1 MGSEMCI
8 RDSLA
13 PSSEIQSPRQH
24 EDGSH
29 GKEGRRE
36 GRKEGGITCAPAF
49 LTSEPQA
56 RTAPASPDATL
67 FAEHPHWVMRG
78 DIATHP
84 LDLWPLAAV
93 APRIALDAAI
103 FTALATRHDAL
114 TGGNGWYWVGHAI
127 LIAGMAGAPIRTPKM
142 VAVIVGRWGD
152 EDSYG
157 SDTESFRE
165 RAERRARVP
174 APARVGVTGAG
185 ASNPSEQGNTTP
197 LPSAPLSEAQS
208 GPQTTA
214 HPAVD
219 TYITVFGRHP
229 NAEQVERIVATVTDM
244 AAWRR
249 VLADWQANGWNERGV
264 VKMIDRYTKEAV
276 GVNPEAPADIRWIYR
291 HPDLTCDERAEWLH
305 MFRVSLVPADQR
317 AVVARLLRERPTTE
331 DDLLV

>member
-1 MGSEMCI
+1 
-8 RDSLA
+8 
-13 PSSEIQSPRQH
+13 
-24 EDGSH
+24 
-29 GKEGRRE
+29 
-36 GRKEGGITCAPAF
+36 
-49 LTSEPQA
+49 
-56 RTAPASPDATL
+56 
-67 FAEHPHWVMRG
+67 MRG

-174 APARVGVTGAG
+174 APVTPTLAGAG

>member
-1 MGSEMCI
+1 
-8 RDSLA
+8 
-13 PSSEIQSPRQH
+13 
-24 EDGSH
+24 
-29 GKEGRRE
+29 
-36 GRKEGGITCAPAF
+36 
-49 LTSEPQA
+49 
-56 RTAPASPDATL
+56 
-67 FAEHPHWVMRG
+67 
-78 DIATHP
+78 
-84 LDLWPLAAV
+84 
-93 APRIALDAAI
+93 
-103 FTALATRHDAL
+103 
-114 TGGNGWYWVGHAI
+114 
-127 LIAGMAGAPIRTPKM
+127 
-142 VAVIVGRWGD
+142 
-152 EDSYG
+152 
-157 SDTESFRE
+157 
-165 RAERRARVP
+165 VP
-174 APARVGVTGAG
+174 APVTPTLAGAG